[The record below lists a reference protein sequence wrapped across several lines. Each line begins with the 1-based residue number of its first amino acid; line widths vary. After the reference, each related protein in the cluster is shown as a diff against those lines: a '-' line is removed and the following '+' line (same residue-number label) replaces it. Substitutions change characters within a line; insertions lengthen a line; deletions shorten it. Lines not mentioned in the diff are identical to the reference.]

1 MRGFLL
7 TALAVL
13 CVGAISTAS
22 ASEDE
27 IRWRASLRG
36 ISEVP
41 PINSEGTGTFRAT
54 IHEDGSI
61 TFRETFNNLT
71 SPIIFSHIHFGET
84 HVAGGVMIFLCGGDS
99 QPACPANSTS
109 GSYEG
114 TITAANVTGPTGQG
128 VTPGDLVSALRN
140 VNSGAGYVNIHT
152 TKFPGG
158 EIRGQV
164 IVNRDDNDRDER

>member
-1 MRGFLL
+1 MKRVLL
-7 TALAVL
+7 TVLALL

-41 PINSEGTGTFRAT
+41 AINSEGAGTFHAT

-61 TFRETFNNLT
+61 TFKETFDNLT
-71 SPIIFSHIHFGET
+71 SNIIFSHIHLGET
-84 HVAGGVMIFLCGGDS
+84 HVAGGVMIFLCGGGG
-99 QPACPANSTS
+99 QPNCPANATS
-109 GSYEG
+109 GSYTG
-114 TITAANVTGPTGQG
+114 TITAANVTGPTAQG
-128 VTPGDLVSALRN
+128 MTAGDLVAALRN

-152 TKFPGG
+152 VKFPGG

-164 IVNRDDNDRDER
+164 IVDRDHDRDDR